1 MATLALEV
9 NDAGLL
15 ALRAGSTGLR
25 RREGGPGYAL
35 FEGARLL
42 VGDEARARSRLL
54 PRLTTN
60 RFWDELDTTSLGRP
74 FPDGVTAADLAH
86 AHLKGFWDAAER
98 GVKEVILAVPGHW
111 SARSLGV
118 LLGVARSIGMP
129 TIGLV
134 DAAVAAASDRPGR
147 RMLHLDLTL
156 HRAVATELGLVEE
169 DDGVEV
175 ARGRVECLASGL
187 CELRETLARRI
198 AEVFVH
204 RTRFDPLHDADT
216 EQGLYDALDSLLL
229 RLREEEETTL
239 TLEAGARAHGVRIT
253 REEATRWTDGPLD
266 GLVALLPRAMGP
278 RHELAE
284 VLLSTRAALWP
295 GLAERVGTECG
306 LSPLTLPAEAALEGA
321 LRAHAHLRATGEVDT
336 VALPFRMRLPLAGA
350 PPPKAATSPERPFTM
365 APPGGGGGTA

>member
-42 VGDEARARSRLL
+42 VGEDARARSRLL
-54 PRLTTN
+54 PRLTTS
-60 RFWDELDTTSLGRP
+60 RFWDELDTTPLGRP
-74 FPDGVTAADLAH
+74 FPEGVTAADLAH
-86 AHLKGFWDAAER
+86 AHLEGFWDGAER

-118 LLGVARSIGMP
+118 LLGIARSIGMP

-156 HRAVATELGLVEE
+156 HRAVATELGRVEGDE
-169 DDGVEV
+169 GPEV

-187 CELRETLARRI
+187 SDLRETLARRI
-198 AEVFVH
+198 AELFVQ
-204 RTRFDPLHDADT
+204 RTRFDPLHDAGT
-216 EQGLYDALDSLLL
+216 EQSLYDGLDSVLL
-229 RLREEEETTL
+229 RLREEEEASL
-239 TLEAGARAHGVRIT
+239 ALEAGGRTHEVRIS
-253 REEATRWTDGPLD
+253 REEAMRWTEGPLE
-266 GLVALLPRAMGP
+266 GLAAVLSKVVGPGPDLAEALLSA
-278 RHELAE
+278 
-284 VLLSTRAALWP
+284 RAALWP
-295 GLAERVGTECG
+295 GLRERVRAAYG
-306 LSPLTLPAEAALEGA
+306 LEPLTLSAEAALEGA
-321 LRAHAHLRATGEVDT
+321 LRAHAHFRSPGDGDA
-336 VALPFRMRLPLAGA
+336 VALPFRMRLPLAGSPLA
-350 PPPKAATSPERPFTM
+350 MAA
-365 APPGGGGGTA
+365 PGGGSGPA